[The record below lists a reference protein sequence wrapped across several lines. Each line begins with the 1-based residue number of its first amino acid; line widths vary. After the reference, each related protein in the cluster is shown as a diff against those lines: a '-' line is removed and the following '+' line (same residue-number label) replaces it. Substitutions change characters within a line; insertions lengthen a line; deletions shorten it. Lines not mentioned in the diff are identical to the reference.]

1 MDKPRSFEKK
11 YKLKRLL
18 EREQVFT
25 PCIWDN
31 FSARAVEL
39 CGFRSALIS
48 SAAVA
53 YSSTGL
59 PDVGLITADEM
70 IQVTERIALAS
81 PLALIIDCE
90 GGYGDTPLHA
100 YRTVRRLALAG
111 ASAVMMADQMGYG
124 GVERALYREKYLPD
138 HGNLL
143 SRAEWLAKIQASLQA
158 VEGTDCMVIARS
170 GAWYSQG
177 LDEAITRCRMA
188 MELGAHM
195 SLICGI
201 TTPKECEKVSQMVP
215 GLKMYPDIISQKGV
229 MDMELPALDVLGFR
243 LVSVH
248 YLEKGA
254 FDGMLRYASRV
265 KKDRNTVW
273 VDEHDMG
280 GRGVRDWME
289 QMPLYVDYHDWMDF
303 EAGCFASADR
313 VLTAGKEAGQ

>member
-1 MDKPRSFEKK
+1 MDQLRSFEKK
-11 YKLKRLL
+11 YKLKELL
-18 EREQVFT
+18 QQEQVFT

-39 CGFRSALIS
+39 CGFKSALVS

-53 YSSTGL
+53 YSATGL

-70 IQVTERIALAS
+70 IEVTERIALAS

-111 ASAVMMADQMGYG
+111 ASAVMMADQMGNG
-124 GVERALYREKYLPD
+124 GVERALYKEKYLPS

-143 SRAEWLAKIQASLQA
+143 PRAEWLAKIKASLEA

-170 GAWYSQG
+170 GAWYSEG
-177 LDEAITRCRMA
+177 LDESITRCRMA

-201 TTPKECEKVSQMVP
+201 TTPEECEKVARLVP
-215 GLKMYPDIISQKGV
+215 GPKMYPDIISQKGV
-229 MDMELPALDVLGFR
+229 MDMELPALKELGFG

-254 FDGMLRYASRV
+254 FDGMLRYAARV
-265 KKDRNTVW
+265 QQDRNTVW
-273 VDEHDMG
+273 VDQHDMG
-280 GRGVRDWME
+280 GRGVRDWMQ

-303 EAGCFASADR
+303 EQDCLAHADA
-313 VLTAGKEAGQ
+313 VLEHGEEAKP